1 LPPPTR
7 SAPAIPPFRNFI
19 EELSKIPEV
28 CFGVTLTQK
37 LFTEWTNLVMTTKQ
51 YTPGEKYHVEATYD
65 LQEISWNFLGN
76 ELQLKRMEPFFHVL
90 KWRTQLVKI
99 FLDWK

>member
-1 LPPPTR
+1 
-7 SAPAIPPFRNFI
+7 
-19 EELSKIPEV
+19 
-28 CFGVTLTQK
+28 
-37 LFTEWTNLVMTTKQ
+37 MTTKQ